1 MRRYS
6 LSYLLSRSFKG
17 FSRNS
22 LMSVASVLILTSC
35 LLVSGSFGLIIYNL
49 YVNLNSLN
57 ELNEIV
63 CMCQYEKMTDEQLT
77 DLQERIEALP
87 NVKSVELTTREQ
99 ALEAM
104 REKYAKYKQVF
115 DRFDEENNPFFEKF
129 TITYSGSDQNATDLL
144 FTLRDSNQFP
154 EFRAVDDKIDT
165 ANKLEK
171 LKNTVFWIFGAFM
184 IVLVFISIVI
194 IMNTVRMAISSRR
207 EEIEIMRY
215 IGATGWFIS
224 FPFMVESLFT
234 GLISAVIAFFLQ
246 FLTYD
251 YLCKLLTPS
260 ASSASDSL
268 ISITPFSQL
277 WYFVAG
283 GFLLLSFITCYIGSK
298 ISLSKHIKV

>member
-6 LSYLLSRSFKG
+6 FSYLMSRSFKG

-63 CMCQYEKMTDEQLT
+63 CMCNYEKIPQEELDDLYGRLT
-77 DLQERIEALP
+77 ALP
-87 NVKSVELTTREQ
+87 NVESVKFTSREE
-99 ALEAM
+99 ALQNM
-104 REKYAKYKQVF
+104 REKYAQHPQVL
-115 DRFDEENNPFFEKF
+115 DRFNEDNNPFFEIY
-129 TITYSGSDQNATDLL
+129 TITYKGSDQDAVNLL
-144 FTLRDSNQFP
+144 FTLRDKEQFP
-154 EFRAVDDKIDT
+154 EFRTVEDKLET
-165 ANKLEK
+165 ANTLER
-171 LKNTVFWIFGAFM
+171 LKNTVLWIFGGFM
-184 IVLVFISIVI
+184 IVLVFISIII
-194 IMNTVRMAISSRR
+194 IMNTVRMAISSRS

-224 FPFMVESLFT
+224 FPFMLESMFT
-234 GLISAVIAFFLQ
+234 GFISAAIAFVLQ
-246 FLTYD
+246 FLTYN
-251 YLCKLLTPS
+251 YLFGLLETNKT
-260 ASSASDSL
+260 ASV
-268 ISITPFSQL
+268 IQVTPFSEL

-298 ISLSKHIKV
+298 ISLSKYIKV

>member
-6 LSYLLSRSFKG
+6 LSYLVSRSFKG

-63 CMCQYEKMTDEQLT
+63 CMCNYEKMSDEELA
-77 DLQERIEALP
+77 DLQGRLEALP
-87 NVKSVELTTREQ
+87 NVKSVKLTTREE
-99 ALEAM
+99 ALENM
-104 REKYAKYKQVF
+104 RVKYAKYKQVL
-115 DRFDEENNPFFEKF
+115 DRFDENNNPFFEKF
-129 TITYSGSDQNATDLL
+129 TITYSGSDQDATNLL
-144 FTLRDSNQFP
+144 FTLKDTNKFP
-154 EFRAVDDKIDT
+154 EFREVDDKIDT

-171 LKNTVFWIFGAFM
+171 LKNTIFWIFGAFM
-184 IVLVFISIVI
+184 IVLIFISIVI

-234 GLISAVIAFFLQ
+234 GLVSAVIAFFLQ

-251 YLCKLLTPS
+251 YLCKLLAPNGVS
-260 ASSASDSL
+260 AESL
-268 ISITPFSQL
+268 ISITPFSKL
-277 WYFVAG
+277 WYFVAA